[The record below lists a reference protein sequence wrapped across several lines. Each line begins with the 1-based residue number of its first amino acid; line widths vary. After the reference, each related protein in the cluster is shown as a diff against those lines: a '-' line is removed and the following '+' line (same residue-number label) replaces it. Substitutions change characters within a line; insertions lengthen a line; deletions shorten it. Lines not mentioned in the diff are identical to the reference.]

1 MLFYDIAPHWHR
13 VYALHVEALLK
24 YCGPS
29 GDAIHT
35 LPGAHACYLGKWIE
49 NADKAYAASPDFLEL
64 KACHDAFHELTDQAL
79 READQNRNNAFWLTR
94 MTDRLHRASILV
106 TEALARW
113 DSAVNPG
120 RQAAVPSSHA
130 TDCPM
135 AQYQTGIRII
145 DEQHEAL
152 SALSKML
159 LENASEKITYQENA
173 VILSELAA
181 LTALH
186 FDTEEIYMECIQLPP
201 LELEKH
207 KAQHKQILSRLF
219 ALCDN
224 AEELS
229 HYTIAD
235 LMPKFALW
243 FKDHL
248 IDYDYSLK
256 QY

>member
-1 MLFYDIAPHWHR
+1 MIFSDIATHWHR

-24 YCGPS
+24 YSGPS
-29 GDAIHT
+29 GNAIHV
-35 LPGAHACYLGKWIE
+35 LPDAHACYLGKWLSGTG
-49 NADKAYAASPDFLEL
+49 KAYAAFPDFLEL

-79 READQNRNNAFWLTR
+79 REAAQNRNNAIWLTR
-94 MTDRLHRASILV
+94 MSDHLHRASLQV
-106 TEALARW
+106 TEALARL
-113 DSAVNPG
+113 DSVINPG
-120 RQAAVPSSHA
+120 RRAADVSSHA
-130 TDCPM
+130 TDCPTG
-135 AQYQTGIRII
+135 QYRTGIRII

-152 SALSKML
+152 TALTKRL
-159 LENASEKITYQENA
+159 WENASEKITYQENM
-173 VILSELAA
+173 VILRELAA

-186 FDTEEIYMECIQLPP
+186 FDTEEVYMECIQLPP